1 VKIHVQAEFT
11 KRFGPEVQ
19 APDANSAMGQNL
31 LGLKYYHAQKYR
43 QAEEYYLNAI
53 QMEPDFGI
61 AYSNLCLCYKLMRK
75 YKQAIECGQR
85 AVELLGQSGDLEHQ
99 ANAYNSLALC
109 YQRIARYK
117 NASQMINKAIEI
129 DPQKPLYRSNLRIIQ
144 VSMVVWWLMVAFA
157 VVVSV
162 YYFVPMLFAWLSQFH
177 F

>member
-1 VKIHVQAEFT
+1 VKIRMQAEFT

-19 APDANSAMGQNL
+19 AADSNSAMGQNL
-31 LGLKYYHAQKYR
+31 LGLKYYHAQKYH

-61 AYSNLCLCYKLMRK
+61 AYSNLCLCYKMMRK

-109 YQRIARYK
+109 YQRTARYK
-117 NASQMINKAIEI
+117 KATQMINKAIEI
-129 DPQKPLYRSNLRIIQ
+129 YPQKSLYRSNLRVIQ
-144 VSMVVWWLMVAFA
+144 ASTVVWWLMIALA
-157 VVVSV
+157 VVVNV
-162 YYFVPMLFAWLSQFH
+162 YIFFPALFTWLSQLH
-177 F
+177 